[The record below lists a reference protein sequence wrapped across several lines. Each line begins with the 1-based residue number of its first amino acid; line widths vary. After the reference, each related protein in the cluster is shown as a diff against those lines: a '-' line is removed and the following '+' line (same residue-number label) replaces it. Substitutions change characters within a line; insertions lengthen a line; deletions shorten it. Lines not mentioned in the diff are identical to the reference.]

1 MPTNH
6 KKNRNRE
13 TTPWFSLLLGVALLA
28 FLALLLGFWVQLEQ
42 PLGKSLY
49 SAANLLLNS
58 EFIKPDEMGLRT
70 SLIVVGQ
77 VLGYIAFYGI
87 LLRLAWVLLGD
98 NLTASYVRWCYHDH
112 IVVCSLNMQG
122 QAFISNL
129 RKSNPEQRIVAL
141 LDHIDD
147 EHESWCQQ
155 HAVTLLYGDATQ
167 ETDLHAAAVVSAKA
181 VIACG
186 ESTDTN
192 LQVASAVQAISRQR
206 PANNPPLDLYLA
218 VNDAMLSEGLG
229 NENYRHFLQP
239 NERLNPYPYNADNLL
254 ARWYFNQY
262 PPHTWAD
269 QHGQQQVHLVFAGF
283 SPLVEA
289 LICQYAKI
297 SPYKDFAPPAFT
309 LLGTGAEQWR
319 DMLVAR
325 YPVFANGRSGAEQV
339 IAGLYAQECTPTFKL
354 DETQLTAIAQNGAV
368 TAVLFCATEDESNF
382 HHAMSL
388 YQQTLR
394 FNCWQVPFYVRLQQS
409 DGIRTLLASANDQNT
424 DASLIP
430 FGMAVQVFD
439 LKRMMQVERNAR
451 AVHEAYRQNMLQAAP
466 GTAMSTDS
474 LQPWEQLAETYRAA
488 SRRSGDHLP
497 VKLASIGI
505 HMQADQPL
513 VLADAIRL
521 DEPAERRELLSRL
534 EHRSWRYERLVNG
547 WRYGEKRNNRQRLH
561 PSIVLWEELSDSERQ
576 KDTSQLK
583 AALQI
588 IQ

>member
-1 MPTNH
+1 MPTKH

-28 FLALLLGFWVQLEQ
+28 FLALLLGFWVQLGQ

-58 EFIKPDEMGLRT
+58 EFIKPEEMSLRT
-70 SLIVVGQ
+70 GWIVVGQ
-77 VLGYIAFYGI
+77 MLGYIAFYGI

-98 NLTASYVRWCYHDH
+98 NLTATYVRWCYHDH

-122 QAFISNL
+122 QAFIRNL
-129 RKSNPEQRIVAL
+129 RQSNSEQRIVAL

-155 HAVTLLYGDATQ
+155 HAITLLYGDATQ
-167 ETDLHAAAVVSAKA
+167 ETDLHKAAITSAKA

-192 LQVASAVQAISRQR
+192 LQISRAVQAISRQR
-206 PANNPPLDLYLA
+206 PASNPPLDLYLA

-239 NERLNPYPYNADNLL
+239 NERLNPCPYNADNLL

-297 SPYKDFAPPAFT
+297 SPYKDFAPPIFT
-309 LLGTGAEQWR
+309 LLGAGAEQWR
-319 DMLVAR
+319 DTLVAR
-325 YPVFANGRSGAEQV
+325 YPVFANGRSGAKQV

-368 TAVLFCATEDESNF
+368 TAVLFCTTEDESNF

-388 YQQTLR
+388 HQQTLR

-409 DGIRTLLASANDQNT
+409 EGIHTLLASANDTNA

-430 FGMAVQVFD
+430 FGMAEQVFD
-439 LKRMMQVERNAR
+439 LKRLMQVERNAR
-451 AVHEAYRQNMLQAAP
+451 AVHEAYRQNMLQADP

-474 LQPWEQLAETYRAA
+474 MKPWEQLAETYRAA
-488 SRRSGDHLP
+488 NRRSGDHLP

-505 HMQADQPL
+505 HMPADQPL
-513 VLADAIRL
+513 VLDDAIRL

-547 WRYGEKRNNRQRLH
+547 WRYGEQRNNRQRLH
-561 PSIVLWEELSDSERQ
+561 PSIVLWEELSESERK

-583 AALQI
+583 AALRI